1 MTPVLRRTRTRF
13 GRATD
18 KIKETVAKLNAEDWK
33 ERDRAASQLMEMGP
47 IVAPVLKSMRDAQPP
62 EAQQRIDTVLA
73 TVAPK
78 GKRPAP
84 APATPE

>member
-1 MTPVLRRTRTRF
+1 MVE
-13 GRATD
+13 

-33 ERDRAASQLMEMGP
+33 ERDQAAAQLMEMGP

-73 TVAPK
+73 SVAGPK
-78 GKRPAP
+78 GKKSAA